1 MPDYKIAIFFSGLE
15 RSLQNSTYN
24 ACVDE
29 CKAASYEL
37 KSFSGRPY
45 KKYADT
51 RLRDVPHT
59 VYYQYGAKLPLNW
72 KKRAEHF
79 YTELTEPKLAPK
91 PGAGVIWLNMD
102 G

>member
-15 RSLQNSTYN
+15 RSLQNSPYN
-24 ACVDE
+24 ACVDGR
-29 CKAASYEL
+29 KVASYAL
-37 KSFSGRPY
+37 SPIRSMPIPACGMSRPRSITSM
-45 KKYADT
+45 A
-51 RLRDVPHT
+51 RSC
-59 VYYQYGAKLPLNW
+59 PLNW

-91 PGAGVIWLNMD
+91 SGARAIWLNMD